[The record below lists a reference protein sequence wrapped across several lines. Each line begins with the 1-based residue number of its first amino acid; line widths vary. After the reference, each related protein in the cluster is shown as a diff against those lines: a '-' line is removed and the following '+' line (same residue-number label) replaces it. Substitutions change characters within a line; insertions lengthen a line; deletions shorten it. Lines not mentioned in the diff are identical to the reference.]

1 METGRFISVDA
12 ANGIQMSK
20 SQKKMKYESIKKK
33 KMSIENNL
41 IVEQLNLV
49 KICKRNSSLKK
60 LA

>member
-33 KMSIENNL
+33 NVHREQFDSWTVQFGENMQK
-41 IVEQLNLV
+41 E
-49 KICKRNSSLKK
+49 
-60 LA
+60 